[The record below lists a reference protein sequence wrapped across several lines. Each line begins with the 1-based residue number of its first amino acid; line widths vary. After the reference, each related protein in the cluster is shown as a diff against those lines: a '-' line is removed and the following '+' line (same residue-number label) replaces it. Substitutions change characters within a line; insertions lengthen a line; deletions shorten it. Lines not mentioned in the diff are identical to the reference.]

1 MGLRT
6 GALGHVLASAAPDR
20 AAELV
25 ALDAAVRA
33 PLPLSTRV
41 GVVGVAGGS
50 GCSVV
55 AGLLAATLAARR
67 PHRVLA
73 VNASHGGRSL
83 LWHAGTVEDARSTAA
98 QDAERTSA
106 TSGIAAADGLVRT
119 PGGLH
124 CLDLAHDG
132 GPVAETRWWEGVGPA
147 GRFFDVVVTDWGART
162 AARSAPVAAASSVVC
177 VVTEAERP
185 AWQHAA
191 DLAGRFVAA
200 GVPAVL
206 AVDAVRGRAP
216 AWCAEAVRLSPVP
229 TVLLPHDRA
238 HASVAPVA
246 PARLRAATAAAVLRL
261 AACVVAQA
269 SPVRSSGIAARPA
282 DAPAPARR
290 SRPAASTGRRR
301 AS

>member
-1 MGLRT
+1 MGLRV

-25 ALDAAVRA
+25 ALDRAVRV

-83 LWHAGTVEDARSTAA
+83 LWHAGTLEDARSSAA
-98 QDAERTSA
+98 QDAARTSA
-106 TSGIAAADGLVRT
+106 TSGTAATAGLVRT

-124 CLDLAHDG
+124 CLDLAADG
-132 GPVAETRWWEGVGPA
+132 GPVAESRWWEALGPA

-177 VVTEAERP
+177 VVTPAERP

-200 GVPAVL
+200 GVPAVV
-206 AVDAVRGRAP
+206 AVDAVHGRAP
-216 AWCAEAVRLSPVP
+216 AWCAEAVRLSPLP
-229 TVLLPHDRA
+229 AVLLPHDRA
-238 HASVAPVA
+238 HGSATPVA
-246 PARLRAATAAAVLRL
+246 PARLRASTAVAVLRL
-261 AACVVAQA
+261 AACLVAQA
-269 SPVRSSGIAARPA
+269 TPDRRP
-282 DAPAPARR
+282 DLAPASAGSAALGP
-290 SRPAASTGRRR
+290 RPRAAVPTGRRR